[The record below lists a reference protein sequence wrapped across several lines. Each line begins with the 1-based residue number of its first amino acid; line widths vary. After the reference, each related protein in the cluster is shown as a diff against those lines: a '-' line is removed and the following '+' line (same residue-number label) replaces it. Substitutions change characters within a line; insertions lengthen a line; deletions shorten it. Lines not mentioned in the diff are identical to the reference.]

1 MADLIPSERY
11 AVAND
16 AGKIGSSSIAARP
29 VTRADYM
36 NVEDATDN
44 TVRVARVDDVF
55 EDTFD
60 VRGGNWFP
68 NPRCEQRCFYH
79 KNIYHGDKV
88 AISIADYETPYSPY
102 AIKIVPTGVKIQA
115 YLTVNPSDYGADV
128 TVGDEWMVSMDVKGE
143 GCATPRSIMCMLMD
157 DATQAS
163 FTQLSTDWR
172 LKWTR
177 LTMPPSTIG
186 TMPARLQ
193 LFIYGDG
200 YTGDGSEAI
209 YLTNIVFCKASNYRY
224 NLRNLRWEEKFQRI
238 RNSGWYGK
246 KLAVYGD
253 SISDTYTTHLANKHN
268 LKWIGRVVEECG
280 FSHYYNRAKGGTR
293 VRLDDDRDMWVNSTT
308 GESCESGDTG
318 AKLINGAMCGDDRI
332 NTIPPNTDLV
342 IIFAGANDGS
352 VLDGTELGTI
362 DDDPAEGTADIPAS
376 FYASYMIMLEKIYE
390 RCGDGVQILL
400 LGMTYQKAAD
410 LGTAPNYYA
419 LRRKAIADIAELYG
433 LPYLDLKAN
442 CQMNRYNSLPYVGVG
457 NGDDELYYDSGDN
470 NIHLSSYGD
479 AMVSAAVLGKLRQFE
494 PVAPVSYTYGTP

>member
-1 MADLIPSERY
+1 MADLKPSERY
-11 AVAND
+11 GQAAD
-16 AGKIGSSSIAARP
+16 AGKVGSSSIAARP

-44 TVRVARVDDVF
+44 SVRVAKVDDVF

-79 KNIYHGDKV
+79 KNIYHADKV

-102 AIKIVPTGVKIQA
+102 AIKIVPTGAAIQA

-128 TVGDEWMVSMDVKGE
+128 TDGDEWLVSMDVKGA
-143 GCATPRSIMCMLMD
+143 GCTGSQSILCKLMD

-163 FTQLSTDWR
+163 YTTLSTAWR
-172 LKWTR
+172 SDWTR
-177 LTMPPSTIG
+177 LTMPTSTIG
-186 TMPARLQ
+186 TMPDRLQ
-193 LFIYGDG
+193 LFIYGGG

-246 KLAVYGD
+246 KLAVLGD
-253 SISDTYTTHLANKHN
+253 SISDTYTTSLSSKHN

-293 VRLDDDRDMWVNSTT
+293 VRLDDSVNMYVNSTT
-308 GESCESGDTG
+308 GESCGSGDVG
-318 AKLINGAMCGDDRI
+318 ATLINGAMCGDDRI
-332 NTIPPNTDLV
+332 ATIPIDSDLV
-342 IIFAGANDGS
+342 IIFAGANDGT
-352 VLDGTELGTI
+352 VTDAAKLGAISDT
-362 DDDPAEGTADIPAS
+362 PATGTAEAPAS
-376 FYASYMIMLEKIYE
+376 FYASYMKMLEKIYD

-400 LGMTYQKAAD
+400 LGMTFQKSAD
-410 LGTAPNYYA
+410 LGAAPNYYA

-442 CQMNRYNSLPYVGVG
+442 CQMNKYNSLPYVGVG
-457 NGDDELYYDSGDN
+457 NGDDELYYDSGNN

-494 PVAPVSYTYGTP
+494 PVAPVSYTFVAP

>member
-1 MADLIPSERY
+1 MADLKPSERY
-11 AVAND
+11 GQAAD
-16 AGKIGSSSIAARP
+16 AGKVGSSSIAARP

-44 TVRVARVDDVF
+44 SVRVAKVDDVF

-79 KNIYHGDKV
+79 KNIYHSDNV

-102 AIKIVPTGVKIQA
+102 AIKIVPTGAEIQA

-128 TVGDEWMVSMDVKGE
+128 TDGDEWMVSMDVKGE
-143 GCATPRSIMCMLMD
+143 GCTVPRSIMCRLMD
-157 DATQAS
+157 DATQS
-163 FTQLSTDWR
+163 SYTQLSSAWR
-172 LKWTR
+172 LDWTR
-177 LTMPPSTIG
+177 LTMPKSIIS
-186 TMPARLQ
+186 TMPNRLQ
-193 LFIYGDG
+193 LHIYGNG

-246 KLAVYGD
+246 KLAVLGD
-253 SISDTYTTHLANKHN
+253 SISDTYATNLASKHN

-293 VRLDDDRDMWVNSTT
+293 VRLDDNRYMWVNSTT
-308 GESCESGDTG
+308 GESCESGDPE

-332 NTIPPNTDLV
+332 DTIPIDTDLV

-352 VLDGTELGTI
+352 VLNATEIGTI
-362 DDDPAEGTADIPAS
+362 NDIPDAGTAESPAS
-376 FYASYMIMLEKIYE
+376 FYASYMKMVEKIYT
-390 RCGDGVQILL
+390 RCGMNTQIML
-400 LGMTYQKAAD
+400 LGMSFHKTAD
-410 LGTAPNYYA
+410 IGTAPNYYA

-442 CQMNRYNSLPYVGVG
+442 CQMNRFNSVPYSVG
-457 NGDDELYYDSGDN
+457 GDDTLYYDAGN
-470 NIHLSSYGD
+470 NDIHLSSYGD

-494 PVAPVSYTYGTP
+494 PVAPASYTYGAP